1 MVYHINHKIGS
12 DRHKKRECSCPFKR
26 YDGMCSEKSN
36 FPNQR
41 CAVLNH
47 TQKCL
52 VHSSGSKFFFLC
64 RSGNYR
70 FKFSTTSSR
79 YSVIIILLLK
89 QSICDYIQSVI
100 ETWVFCLRLFRYT
113 HTCILTLKRQ
123 IWTIKTSYICI
134 IHCNHKCTISLLNNF
149 CHHIKLVFNI
159 FL

>member
-52 VHSSGSKFFFLC
+52 VHSSGSKFFFFV
-64 RSGNYR
+64 GQEI
-70 FKFSTTSSR
+70 TVSS
-79 YSVIIILLLK
+79 SL
-89 QSICDYIQSVI
+89 QHHQGIQS
-100 ETWVFCLRLFRYT
+100 
-113 HTCILTLKRQ
+113 
-123 IWTIKTSYICI
+123 
-134 IHCNHKCTISLLNNF
+134 
-149 CHHIKLVFNI
+149 
-159 FL
+159 